1 MKSIIKFFWELI
13 ESISVWFLKVF
24 FKILHKEPS
33 PEVTEGFLQF
43 VKFGIVGVTNTLL
56 SYLINVAVLLVLA
69 PHHVPWD
76 YFAGNIIS
84 FILSVLW
91 SFYWNNKY
99 VFVQNSGAKRNL
111 WKALLKT
118 YACYSFTGLI
128 LANVLSFVWVDLL
141 GISKF
146 LAPLINLIISVP
158 VNFLLN
164 KYWAFRSDK
173 DK

>member
-1 MKSIIKFFWELI
+1 MKSIIKFFWDLI

-84 FILSVLW
+84 I
-91 SFYWNNKY
+91 
-99 VFVQNSGAKRNL
+99 
-111 WKALLKT
+111 ALLSFLDK
-118 YACYSFTGLI
+118 YSQPK
-128 LANVLSFVWVDLL
+128 WL
-141 GISKF
+141 GSIC
-146 LAPLINLIISVP
+146 V
-158 VNFLLN
+158 
-164 KYWAFRSDK
+164 
-173 DK
+173 